1 MKIKQLFISSLLA
14 VSLSAPA
21 LADEM
26 SMDELS
32 SPIISLM
39 PALKEIRADLKLD
52 EKQIKAVDAW
62 LAEAPGKK
70 KEQNIKVLKVRA
82 ELREALLNR
91 DPRTKRDALKV
102 ELEQATS
109 KVIEMQSLCA
119 RTLNKTLTKE
129 QYAKVVAQY
138 RKMAKS

>member
-91 DPRTKRDALKV
+91 GPRTKRDALKV
-102 ELEQATS
+102 ELEKATS

>member
-102 ELEQATS
+102 ELEKATS

-119 RTLNKTLTKE
+119 RTLNKALTKE